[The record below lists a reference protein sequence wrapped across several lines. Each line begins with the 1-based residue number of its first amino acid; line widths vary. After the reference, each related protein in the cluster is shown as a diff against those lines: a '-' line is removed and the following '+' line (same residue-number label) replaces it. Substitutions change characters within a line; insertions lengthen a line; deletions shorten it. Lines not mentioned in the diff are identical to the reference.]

1 MRFSP
6 PVIRLFFP
14 PELEKLE
21 KMAPPHPH
29 WNPPK

>member
-6 PVIRLFFP
+6 PVMRLFFL
-14 PELEKLE
+14 PELEK
-21 KMAPPHPH
+21 MAPHPH